1 MAGLDGLTNGNVS
14 YSSDSRRV
22 PATVLGELM
31 PAGCHMDGAY
41 DSVCNAYAL
50 IRRLADAKA
59 PQNPI
64 LHMPAR
70 SGCPARDETAM
81 TVVANVSQETYVRCE
96 SCGLIRAEDTR
107 RLQRAGPSPNNSRR

>member
-1 MAGLDGLTNGNVS
+1 MAGLDGLTNRNVS

-31 PAGCHMDGAY
+31 PARSTWMART
-41 DSVCNAYAL
+41 DSWTTRMPCL
-50 IRRLADAKA
+50 RRLADATA
-59 PQNPI
+59 LHDPI
-64 LHMPAR
+64 LHTPAR
-70 SGCPARDETAM
+70 SGCPACDETAL

-107 RLQRAGPSPNNSRR
+107 RPQRAGPSPNNSRR